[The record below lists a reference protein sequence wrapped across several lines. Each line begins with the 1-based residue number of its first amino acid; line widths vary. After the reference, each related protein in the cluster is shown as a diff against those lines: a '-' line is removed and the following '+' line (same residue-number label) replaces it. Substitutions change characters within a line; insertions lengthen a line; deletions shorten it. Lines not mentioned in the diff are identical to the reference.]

1 MAYKTRIPLRGHATK
16 ILRDY
21 TRGPLALDAKA
32 SSGLPVVYQ
41 SLDPKIVTVDKDGNL
56 LTVGIGT
63 TTVIVR
69 QQGSEYFPVASP
81 IEREVQVNRIPLTI
95 TMDDAKME
103 AGDMLPDIVLKYD
116 GLQFKGKEPL
126 FETSYCILL
135 PDDNSWH
142 YNMLPLTPDTY
153 KVEPLTKGPVALDG
167 YLVTRK
173 EGKLIVTPPQ
183 KAKAVTFHIKD
194 GKNNPLKDVTLRYG
208 NVSGIINDG
217 YAVPLLPG
225 NYTISLAKECYTTF
239 VGNAECSRCGCQDD

>member
-41 SLDPKIVTVDKDGNL
+41 SLDPKIVTVDKNGNL

-69 QQGSEYFPVASP
+69 QPGNEYFPAASP

-135 PDDNSWH
+135 PDGNSWH

-153 KVEPLTKGPVALDG
+153 KVEPLAKGPVALDG

-239 VGNAECSRCGCQDD
+239 VGNAECSRCGCQVD